1 MPQVAGR
8 RNPRAKAGS
17 NSKVRIPAT
26 LRTTSNSSRVKARAD
41 GAAGCTALSRR
52 WVRNPRGEAFMR
64 LPQDSQDARPTFHPE
79 ADNSAHLRAFFYA
92 ASECC
97 ESQLDGLLPC

>member
-1 MPQVAGR
+1 
-8 RNPRAKAGS
+8 
-17 NSKVRIPAT
+17 
-26 LRTTSNSSRVKARAD
+26 
-41 GAAGCTALSRR
+41 
-52 WVRNPRGEAFMR
+52 MR

-97 ESQLDGLLPC
+97 ESQLDGLLPCWSRTVDKM